1 MGCNCKKTAE
11 NAGKYS
17 DDGIGVEVVKGLG
30 RIPIFLLRA
39 LLTILAVS
47 LIIVILPF
55 FLLWIT
61 FRMIIGKDVKINLRK
76 LLRINEER
84 E

>member
-1 MGCNCKKTAE
+1 MACNCKKTAE
-11 NAGKYS
+11 TAGKYS
-17 DDGIGVEVVKGLG
+17 DDGNGLETVKGFG
-30 RIPIFLLRA
+30 KIPVFLLRT

-55 FLLWIT
+55 FLLWIA

-76 LLRINEER
+76 LLKSNE
-84 E
+84 

>member
-17 DDGIGVEVVKGLG
+17 DDGSGVEVIKGLG

-76 LLRINEER
+76 LLKFNEER

>member
-17 DDGIGVEVVKGLG
+17 DDGNGLEIVRG
-30 RIPIFLLRA
+30 FGKIPVFLLRII
-39 LLTILAVS
+39 LTILAVS

-61 FRMIIGKDVKINLRK
+61 FRMIMGKDVKINLRK
-76 LLRINEER
+76 LLRFNAER
-84 E
+84 K

>member
-1 MGCNCKKTAE
+1 MACNCKKTAE
-11 NAGKYS
+11 IAGKYS
-17 DDGIGVEVVKGLG
+17 DDGNGLEIVKGFG
-30 RIPIFLLRA
+30 KIPVFLLRT

-55 FLLWIT
+55 FLLWIV

-76 LLRINEER
+76 LLKLNE
-84 E
+84 

>member
-1 MGCNCKKTAE
+1 MACNCKKTAE

-17 DDGIGVEVVKGLG
+17 DDGQATELVKGLNK
-30 RIPIFLLRA
+30 IPVLLLRT

-55 FLLWIT
+55 FLIFVT
-61 FRMIIGKDVKINLRK
+61 FRMILGKEVKINLRK
-76 LLRINEER
+76 LLNFNAER